1 MVSGFNRKLIMLFA
15 VGLLV
20 FTPVGPRE
28 VLAAAGDQTVTGK
41 VVKGGFGSFV
51 LRTGKG
57 NDQAFNTGRITK
69 YEPVEFRPR
78 EGDKVQVTY
87 YNKDL
92 RGKTIQAVS
101 HLKLIKANPNFKEPP
116 NPAVGTIKEAGRR
129 AFYIYIATTRKAL
142 KFEVARG
149 WEVIPKGWT
158 PAVDDKVKVTYKKVP
173 ARFRAGVVY
182 QIKTLE
188 KM

>member
-1 MVSGFNRKLIMLFA
+1 MGNGFSSKLILLFA
-15 VGLLV
+15 VWLLV
-20 FTPVGPRE
+20 FTPAGPGE
-28 VLAAAGDQTVTGK
+28 AFASAGDQTVSGE

-51 LRTGKG
+51 LRTRTG
-57 NDQAFNTGRITK
+57 NNKTFNTGRLTK

-78 EGDKVQVTY
+78 QGDKVQVTY

-92 RGKTIQAVS
+92 RGRTIQAVS
-101 HLKLIKANPNFKEPP
+101 HLKLIKANPNFMEPP

-129 AFYIYIATTRKAL
+129 GFYIYIAKIKKAW

-149 WEVIPKGWT
+149 WEAIPKGWT

-173 ARFRAGVVY
+173 ARFTAGVVY